1 MTTETTLRE
10 AFEDLTSDPPV
21 FHASA
26 EDLLPLGRRASRR
39 RTLRLAAV
47 SVPVVAGLSVVGV
60 IGAASLVGSHSS
72 ANHQATVRFASG
84 KAPAKATA
92 TAGGTAADLA
102 VEKAV
107 KAASPSG
114 VSFAVHPLT
123 SPVEQEFGVDGSA
136 NSGQGPGRLYVVFD
150 PQLGS
155 LQHTPCTDPEF
166 VEGGSCTSAVLPDGN
181 ILVLRGETGTTYT
194 QVMAVVIH
202 PDGTGV
208 TAESDNGTFASV
220 TGALSMHRLAKLKR
234 DGIGMEHVTQPNPP
248 YTVAQL
254 GQVAEAADAAASQC
268 IAAHC
273 AGS

>member
-1 MTTETTLRE
+1 MTTETALRE
-10 AFEDLTSDPPV
+10 AFEDLTSDPPA
-21 FHASA
+21 FHATA

-47 SVPVVAGLSVVGV
+47 SVPVVAGLSVIGV
-60 IGAASLVGSHSS
+60 IGAASLVGSHSTG
-72 ANHQATVRFASG
+72 NNQTTVQSASG
-84 KAPAKATA
+84 NAPAKAAAIT
-92 TAGGTAADLA
+92 GGTAPDQA

-114 VSFAVHPLT
+114 FRFAIHPLT

-136 NSGQGPGRLYVVFD
+136 DAGQGPGRLYVVVD

-166 VEGGSCTSAVLPDGN
+166 VEGGSCTSTVLPDGN
-181 ILVLRGETGTTYT
+181 TLVLRGETGTTYT

-208 TAESDNGTFASV
+208 TAESDNGTFAPV

-234 DGIGMEHVTQPNPP
+234 DGIGMEHITQANPP

-254 GQVAEAADAAASQC
+254 GQVAEAADTAASQC